1 VRTIVTT
8 IARKPNP
15 SRRLHATRRHCR
27 QLCLHHA
34 RRHRVPDQRQID
46 VRRMPDDGDLVD
58 LVTDVAPDPTVR
70 DRILVENPERLCF
83 DL

>member
-1 VRTIVTT
+1 M
-8 IARKPNP
+8 
-15 SRRLHATRRHCR
+15 
-27 QLCLHHA
+27 
-34 RRHRVPDQRQID
+34 
-46 VRRMPDDGDLVD
+46 RRMPDDGDLVD